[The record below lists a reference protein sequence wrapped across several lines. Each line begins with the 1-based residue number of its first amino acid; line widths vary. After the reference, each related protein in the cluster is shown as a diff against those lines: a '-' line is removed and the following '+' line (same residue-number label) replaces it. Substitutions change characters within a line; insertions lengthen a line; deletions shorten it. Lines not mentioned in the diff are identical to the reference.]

1 MKTLD
6 VHKSLHL
13 GLLICLSL
21 LISNTLIAAALT
33 NAQVQRIDAVVAK
46 QLQRSLRE
54 TGAGAGYAL
63 IDEGKVVLLKAAG
76 LANADDPKRPAFEI
90 DTASPVGSVTRLV
103 TAILALKLEK
113 SGKLARNQ
121 TLTSILPELQ
131 FVGPNAPAA
140 NAIQIQNLLNNS
152 SGISRGRIRDLYI
165 PAASNLSTAKSALAE
180 AHWLTRPAGQFS
192 ELSFQS
198 DAILGAVLE
207 RAGKSSLQA
216 LLMQEIATP
225 LNLKSPHFDALA
237 TDAAEHN
244 DAGTAFP
251 ARISRL
257 PAALG
262 LKISLRD
269 LAILIANLDPQKAV
283 NGGFASEFADLLAT
297 PHSQDLKFDF
307 SETGSGQGYAFG
319 FTQSSRKAVGV
330 VGYLDSTLTGHEVA
344 IRRFSQ
350 HGLTAIVMSNASTKS
365 DELRDLINILS
376 DTALL
381 EKSGIAKRDKQALQ
395 PPPATLA
402 MPAGL
407 IPDQIQATYAT
418 PGGLIMPSSTE
429 AEFDFE
435 LAGFGLRAIRR
446 ADGWYRL
453 RYRLLGFIP
462 LNLSFIENVLIA
474 PVRPGVKATTGASTH
489 YLLYAAGS
497 EVGLL
502 GSAIP
507 ANSVEG
513 DAGESWLGEYDLANP
528 DAFSD
533 AVAVSNLAIA
543 RESGVLVLRAR
554 FDRFINVNFSLP
566 ISVLNPKLALISGFG
581 PGLGEPVSRSQT
593 GTLNFGGYFLS
604 KKTE

>member
-1 MKTLD
+1 MTKRTTSQFLRI
-6 VHKSLHL
+6 SFQIY
-13 GLLICLSL
+13 LLVL
-21 LISNTLIAAALT
+21 LSNTLNAAALT
-33 NAQVQRIDAVVAK
+33 NAEVQRIEAAAAK

-54 TGAGAGYAL
+54 TGAGIGYAL
-63 IDEGKVVLLKAAG
+63 IDEGKVVLLKASG
-76 LANADDPKRPAFEI
+76 LANADDPERPAFSI

-103 TAILALKLEK
+103 TAILALKLQN
-113 SGKLARNQ
+113 SGKLALSQ
-121 TLTSILPELQ
+121 SLISILPELQ
-131 FVGPNAPAA
+131 FAGPHAPAA
-140 NAIQIQNLLNNS
+140 NAIHIQNLLNNS

-165 PAASNLSTAKSALAE
+165 PAASSLSTAKPVFAE
-180 AHWLTRPAGQFS
+180 PHWLTRPAGQFS

-207 RAGKSSLQA
+207 RAGDASLQA
-216 LLMQEIATP
+216 LLTQEIATP
-225 LNLKSPHFDALA
+225 LNLKSPHFEALA

-244 DAGTAFP
+244 DDGTAFP
-251 ARISRL
+251 TRISRL

-269 LAILIANLDPQKAV
+269 LAVLIASIDPQKTA

-297 PHSQDLKFDF
+297 PHSQGLKFDF
-307 SETGSGQGYAFG
+307 SEANSGQGYAFG
-319 FTQSSRKAVGV
+319 FTQSSRKAVGM
-330 VGYLDSTLTGHEVA
+330 VGYLDSTLTGHDVA

-407 IPDQIQATYAT
+407 IPDDIQPAYAT
-418 PGGLIMPSSTE
+418 PGGLIVPSSSE
-429 AEFDFE
+429 PEFDFE

-474 PVRPGVKATTGASTH
+474 PVRPSAKSTTGAGAH

-497 EVGLL
+497 EVGLF

-507 ANSVEG
+507 ANSTSG

-533 AVAVSNLAIA
+533 AVAVTNLSIA
-543 RESGVLVLRAR
+543 RQSGVIVLRAR

-581 PGLGEPVSRSQT
+581 PGLGEPISRSPT
-593 GTLNFGGYFLS
+593 GALNFGGYLLS
-604 KKTE
+604 KRVE

>member
-1 MKTLD
+1 LSAFNIQKLLRAALAVCMATLF
-6 VHKSLHL
+6 S
-13 GLLICLSL
+13 S
-21 LISNTLIAAALT
+21 TLFAAALS
-33 NAQVQRIDAVVAK
+33 NAEVQRIDAAAAK

-54 TGAGAGYAL
+54 TGAGVGYAL
-63 IDEGKVVLLKAAG
+63 IDEGKVVLLKAGG
-76 LANADDPKRPAFEI
+76 LANADDPKRPAFGI
-90 DTASPVGSVTRLV
+90 DTASPVGSVTRLI

-113 SGKLARNQ
+113 SGKLALNQ
-121 TLTSILPELQ
+121 SLISMLPELQ
-131 FVGPNAPAA
+131 FAGPNAPTAG
-140 NAIQIQNLLNNS
+140 AIQIQNLLNNS

-165 PAASNLSTAKSALAE
+165 PAASNLSAAKAPPAE
-180 AHWLTRPAGQFS
+180 PHWLTRPAGQFS

-207 RAGKSSLQA
+207 RAGKASLQE

-244 DAGTAFP
+244 DDGTAFP

-269 LAILIANLDPQKAV
+269 LAILLSQLDPQKAAK
-283 NGGFASEFADLLAT
+283 GGFASEFAALLAT
-297 PHSQDLKFDF
+297 PHSQGLKFDF
-307 SETGSGQGYAFG
+307 SEANNGQGYAFG
-319 FTQSSRKAVGV
+319 FTQSSRKAVGM
-330 VGYLDSTLTGHEVA
+330 VGYLDSTLTGHDVA

-407 IPDQIQATYAT
+407 IPDDIQPAYAT
-418 PGGLIMPSSTE
+418 PGGLIVPSSSE

-474 PVRPGVKATTGASTH
+474 PVRPSAKSTSGAGAH

-497 EVGLL
+497 EVGLF
-502 GSAIP
+502 GSAI
-507 ANSVEG
+507 AADSISG

-528 DAFSD
+528 DAFSN
-533 AVAVSNLAIA
+533 AVAVSNLSIA
-543 RESGVLVLRAR
+543 RQSGVLVLRAR

-581 PGLGEPVSRSQT
+581 PGLGEPISRSQSD
-593 GTLNFGGYFLS
+593 TLSFGGYLLS
-604 KKTE
+604 KSAE